1 MARLPS
7 IECASAHFRN
17 RLFLDNIRW
26 TRNILRLCIPE
37 GKREADRAC
46 IGLYFLVRRLVHS
59 TVGYCIS
66 GNLIFLFYQS
76 LWCEITAMKTA
87 RFLIVIVVLLIT
99 SSGKM
104 KINKIG

>member
-1 MARLPS
+1 MARSPS
-7 IECASAHFRN
+7 IEYASAHFRN

-26 TRNILRLCIPE
+26 TRNILRLCIQKVKEKLTAP
-37 GKREADRAC
+37 

-59 TVGYCIS
+59 TVGYYIS
-66 GNLIFLFYQS
+66 GNLIFLFYQN
-76 LWCEITAMKTA
+76 LWCEIMAMKTA